1 MSSPA
6 EGVATR
12 RQPVAQ
18 ARPVDSSEGIIP
30 RQAASAAAGAPAVQ
44 AMPVMDGGG
53 IPSSQEMAMAAAA
66 AAAAAGGA
74 GMLPGAAMLPALHPA
89 AGLGPM
95 MGGLSSEQLNVLCM
109 QAAVAAMQLH
119 GNPAWPLPGM
129 PGVPSQVGWPTGFD
143 PANPLGAPVRT
154 FLHSTNL
161 SRPSWASFSA
171 WPLGTGHERLA
182 HTCCC
187 GCGQGIPEQAAAAAA
202 AVAAAATGAQGQAG
216 AAGSDSGSAPNPQ
229 SGRSGRRRG
238 RPRKGQEMTD
248 EERKARRKEINRQA
262 GIARPTPPPA
272 TWPVP

>member
-1 MSSPA
+1 M
-6 EGVATR
+6 
-12 RQPVAQ
+12 
-18 ARPVDSSEGIIP
+18 
-30 RQAASAAAGAPAVQ
+30 
-44 AMPVMDGGG
+44 
-53 IPSSQEMAMAAAA
+53 AAA

-154 FLHSTNL
+154 SLHSTNL

-171 WPLGTGHERLA
+171 WRWALRWA
-182 HTCCC
+182 R
-187 GCGQGIPEQAAAAAA
+187 A
-202 AVAAAATGAQGQAG
+202 
-216 AAGSDSGSAPNPQ
+216 SGSHVLLWVW
-229 SGRSGRRRG
+229 SGYSGTSRCRRRRG
-238 RPRKGQEMTD
+238 RRCSNGRPGPS
-248 EERKARRKEINRQA
+248 RRSWVGFGFGSE
-262 GIARPTPPPA
+262 PSE
-272 TWPVP
+272 WS

>member
-1 MSSPA
+1 
-6 EGVATR
+6 
-12 RQPVAQ
+12 
-18 ARPVDSSEGIIP
+18 
-30 RQAASAAAGAPAVQ
+30 
-44 AMPVMDGGG
+44 
-53 IPSSQEMAMAAAA
+53 MAAAA

-74 GMLPGAAMLPALHPA
+74 GMLSGAAMLPALHPA

-171 WPLGTGHERLA
+171 WPLGTGTGHERLA

-202 AVAAAATGAQGQAG
+202 AVAAVATGAQGQAG
-216 AAGSDSGSAPNPQ
+216 AAGSDSGTAPNPQ

-262 GIARPTPPPA
+262 GNARPTHHPA